1 MTVWRVTLATQAWR
15 IEGRSTEYF
24 ARFSIS
30 ITTNE
35 IRTKV
40 FIYVL
45 EILSKYETEGYLIF
59 GDHITRPL
67 LAMDSDEFDDDIADE
82 DMLAAF
88 DQLSSSNGGQ
98 IASKSSS
105 NAVNTNNT
113 HGLSDER
120 SVAQE
125 LLDLPSDAFSSPEP
139 PRKNVLPPARPAVTA
154 RTGFSRTNSGTY
166 RQTTL
171 WGGHAATDDALRASQ
186 PTTTRVYRADQ
197 PPEQPSPHQLDREAM
212 KTWVYPTNL
221 GPTRDYQYS
230 IVRNSLFNNTLV
242 ALPTGLGKT
251 FIAATVMLNFYR
263 WTKVAK
269 IVFVAPTKPLV
280 AQQIDACYNIAGIPR
295 SETTLLTGD
304 IPPALR
310 SDEWEKRR
318 VFFMTPQTLLNDLSH
333 GYADPKSIGLLVIDE
348 AHRAVGEYAYA
359 KATKLIRRFSNSFRV
374 LALTATPGS
383 KVETVQEVIDNLGI
397 SHCEIR
403 TEDSLDIRQYVH
415 QRNIDQIVLDP
426 SDEINLIG
434 ELFTEALKPLTE
446 KLSAQNIWYG
456 RNPMALTTYGLIQAQ
471 KEWFAARGHRTN
483 QGVQFMMR
491 AIFSVLT
498 SLAHSIKLLQYHGIR
513 PFYDNMVDFRSEQ
526 EGKGEK
532 RSKYRRQI
540 LDSTSFQEMMDKVS
554 GWLKTDGFVGH
565 PKLTALADCV
575 LNHFMDNGEATRVIV
590 FSEYRDSA
598 EEIVRMFNTHRPLIK
613 ATVFV
618 GQADGKRGEGMKQKQ
633 QIETIEKF
641 KTGTYNVL
649 VATSIGE
656 EGLDIGQVDLIVCYD
671 SSASPIRMLQR
682 MGRTGRKRAG
692 NIALLLMRGKEEEQF
707 AKSKDN
713 YEKMQQLI
721 CEGSRFNFRFDLS
734 TRIVPRDIRP
744 EVDVR
749 HVEIPVENTQN
760 TSLPEPK
767 KRQVPKGKKKPPKK
781 FHMPDGVQ
789 TGFQKVSDFM
799 QVTPKTRQPLSR
811 SSSKPERNPELD
823 DVAAVPELER
833 VVLGSDE
840 LYELDRIYQNLPFN
854 RSVVEETDLLSM
866 TAYPT
871 LQRQLRPTALVAHG
885 THTKRYIKVL
895 RKMDADPDSLVRSCR
910 DEDTSDYLEIPVK
923 AFVYSDNGETDA
935 SDDQNTLEGKKRPAI
950 EVDSDDSAPR
960 SEVQQKRRKISAPK
974 ISAPKT
980 QPKTQP
986 KAQPSTKKT
995 LPKKIS
1001 RPATLPELDLE
1012 DEELFGSDLDIDI
1025 EEEEPGLPPRLSEA
1039 KRRKKLN
1046 AKSKGKYSRKA
1057 AIGSDEIGDDCER
1070 DSDLLD
1076 ESDSDDGADLL
1087 DFVVGDD
1094 QAISSVL
1101 DSEATSPIR
1110 PKERTPRAEASKPYF
1125 VPTQFTATQESEDV
1139 PDFDL
1144 LVGPSKSRLNE
1155 VSAPARRARRGR
1167 PALLDSDD
1175 SDY

>member
-1 MTVWRVTLATQAWR
+1 
-15 IEGRSTEYF
+15 
-24 ARFSIS
+24 
-30 ITTNE
+30 
-35 IRTKV
+35 
-40 FIYVL
+40 
-45 EILSKYETEGYLIF
+45 
-59 GDHITRPL
+59 
-67 LAMDSDEFDDDIADE
+67 MDSDEFDDDIADE
-82 DMLAAF
+82 DILAAL
-88 DQLSSSNGGQ
+88 DQVSSSNGGH
-98 IASKSSS
+98 IGTISSANGVKSS
-105 NAVNTNNT
+105 NTG
-113 HGLSDER
+113 GLNR
-120 SVAQE
+120 QQQAAQE
-125 LLDLPSDAFSSPEP
+125 LDDLPSDAFSSPEP
-139 PRKNVLPPARPAVTA
+139 ARETARAPPRPVAAS
-154 RTGFSRTNSGTY
+154 RTGFSRTNSGTL

-171 WGGHAATDDALRASQ
+171 WGGQAATEDAPRPSQ
-186 PTTTRVYRADQ
+186 PTTARVFRADL
-197 PPEQPSPHQLDREAM
+197 PPEPPSPHELDREAM

-221 GPTRDYQYS
+221 GPTRDYQFS
-230 IVRNSLFNNTLV
+230 IVKNSLFNNTLV

-263 WTKVAK
+263 WTKSAK

-280 AQQIDACYNIAGIPR
+280 TQQIDACYHIAGIPR

-333 GYADPKSIGLLVIDE
+333 GYADPKSICLMVIDE

-403 TEDSLDIRQYVH
+403 TEESLDIRQYVH
-415 QRNIDQIVLDP
+415 QRNIDQIILEP
-426 SDEINLIG
+426 SDEINLIS

-446 KLSAQNIWYG
+446 KLTSQNIWYG

-471 KEWFAARGHRTN
+471 KEWFATRGNRAN

-498 SLAHSIKLLQYHGIR
+498 SLAHSIKLLQFHGIK
-513 PFYDNMVDFRSEQ
+513 PFYDNMLDFRSEQ
-526 EGKGEK
+526 EDKGEK
-532 RSKYRRQI
+532 GSKYKRQI
-540 LDSTSFQEMMDKVS
+540 IDSPSFQEMMDKIA
-554 GWLKTDGFVGH
+554 GWLKMDGFVGH

-575 LNHFMDNGEATRVIV
+575 LNHFMDNGESTRVIV

-598 EEIVRMFNTHRPLIK
+598 EEIVRMFNAHRPLIK

-633 QIETIEKF
+633 QIETIERF
-641 KTGTYNVL
+641 KTGAYNVL

-713 YEKMQQLI
+713 YEKMQRLI

-744 EVDVR
+744 EIDMR

-767 KRQVPKGKKKPPKK
+767 KRQVPRGKKKPPKK

-799 QVTPKTRQPLSR
+799 KPSTSTSR
-811 SSSKPERNPELD
+811 NASNSTSKPMRNPELD
-823 DVAAVPELER
+823 DIASVPELER
-833 VVLGSDE
+833 VVLVPDE
-840 LYELDRIYQNLPFN
+840 LHALERTYRNLPFS
-854 RSVVEETDLLSM
+854 RSVEDTNLPDM
-866 TAYPT
+866 TAHSM
-871 LQRQLRPTALVAHG
+871 LQRQLRPTVFFGHG
-885 THTKRYIKVL
+885 PYTKRCVKLL
-895 RKMDADPDSLVRSCR
+895 RKMEADPDSFVRPCR
-910 DEDTSDYLEIPVK
+910 DEDTSDFLEIPVRP
-923 AFVYSDNGETDA
+923 FVYSENGETDA
-935 SDDQNTLEGKKRPAI
+935 SDDQSEVEGKKRAY
-950 EVDSDDSAPR
+950 VDLDSDDDATVI
-960 SEVQQKRRKISAPK
+960 EAQQQKKRKVAAK
-974 ISAPKT
+974 
-980 QPKTQP
+980 
-986 KAQPSTKKT
+986 KAQPQKSQPKKT
-995 LPKKIS
+995 PK
-1001 RPATLPELDLE
+1001 AAVLDPE
-1012 DEELFGSDLDIDI
+1012 DEDLFDSEPDVDAL
-1025 EEEEPGLPPRLSEA
+1025 EEEPGMPPRLSEA

-1076 ESDSDDGADLL
+1076 ESDSDDGADLV

-1094 QAISSVL
+1094 QATSSML

-1110 PKERTPRAEASKPYF
+1110 QNERTPRAEAKKPYF

-1139 PDFDL
+1139 PELDTL
-1144 LVGPSKSRLNE
+1144 TGKSAFEEWANGGSDE
-1155 VSAPARRARRGR
+1155 TPPAKRRRRGR
-1167 PALLDSDD
+1167 ATLLDSDD
-1175 SDY
+1175 SDV